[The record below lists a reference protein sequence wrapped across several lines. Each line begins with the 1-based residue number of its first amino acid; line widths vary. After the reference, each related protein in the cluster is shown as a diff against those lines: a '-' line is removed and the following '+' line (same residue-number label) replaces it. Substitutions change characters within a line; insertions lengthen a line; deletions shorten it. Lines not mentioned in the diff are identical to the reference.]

1 MKTKQLIV
9 NKAIELF
16 NIKGT
21 KNVTLREIASGIN
34 KSYGNVTY
42 HFSTK
47 EELLEMLFENYNKSL
62 FMLQNNDMS
71 IQNILHYFLIA
82 PGFNFDI
89 TVKYLFFFVD
99 YTEIKRAY
107 PKFIN
112 QVEQKNKE
120 RKLKWKELLLE
131 LQRQNFLKSEL
142 SENDINFIMELSI
155 GLRMYYFQETAIE
168 FLNKST
174 FSFKVNQLLFPYL
187 SKKGKEFYV
196 DFYS

>member
-62 FMLQNNDMS
+62 LMLQNNDMS

-155 GLRMYYFQETAIE
+155 GLRMYYFQEIAIE